1 MEFAFSD
8 SDRVLIHEILSQ
20 ISNAIMQLKDWN
32 DDVVDMHDLE
42 KSSDGM
48 QRLAGNCMLI
58 QAIGEGVKKIE
69 KKGGTEL
76 FALRPEIPWRQVM
89 GMRDRIS
96 HGYFDLDTDYIADII
111 NNDLDSLHEAVKFL
125 MGITE

>member
-48 QRLAGNCMLI
+48 QRLA
-58 QAIGEGVKKIE
+58 
-69 KKGGTEL
+69 
-76 FALRPEIPWRQVM
+76 ALKYL
-89 GMRDRIS
+89 GDR
-96 HGYFDLDTDYIADII
+96 
-111 NNDLDSLHEAVKFL
+111 
-125 MGITE
+125 

>member
-8 SDRVLIHEILSQ
+8 TNKLLIHEILSQ
-20 ISNAIMQLKDWN
+20 ISKAIVQLKNWN
-32 DDVVDMHDLE
+32 ADVADMHDLE

-69 KKGGTEL
+69 KNGGSEL
-76 FALRPEIPWRQVM
+76 FALCPEIPWRQVM

-111 NNDLDSLHEAVKFL
+111 SNDLDQLLEAVKFL
-125 MGITE
+125 ISITE